1 MFRLVSALLAAAF
14 LFGAGSA
21 MADPQYT
28 RATLPTANLWNR
40 SGHTARVEF
49 FENGVLKQSMLT
61 YAGSSIYPIHL
72 QGVYVVT
79 GTVDVAGKP
88 VAIAHRTLDLKL
100 GASLNVS
107 VASNGSGGFLI
118 RDGT

>member
-1 MFRLVSALLAAAF
+1 
-14 LFGAGSA
+14 
-21 MADPQYT
+21 
-28 RATLPTANLWNR
+28 
-40 SGHTARVEF
+40 
-49 FENGVLKQSMLT
+49 
-61 YAGSSIYPIHL
+61 
-72 QGVYVVT
+72 
-79 GTVDVAGKP
+79 